1 LLIKDGHLVELF
13 CDSRKGRPL
22 HEQIEGIT
30 VHRIKNVSPEMSGI
44 GRLLRLPIFW
54 NPIWVYQFVKFV
66 ARGKFEVIHA
76 INLTMAPLGLLAGRL
91 FRLPVI
97 YDMYENYPAAIRSW
111 RLRGIFNRVFR
122 NASAAQMLD
131 RLCVR
136 AVDWLIVV
144 TEESAERA
152 QRLGAR
158 EERIAV
164 VHNTANL
171 RELESRKIDD
181 EIQRRYQS
189 NYTVVYT
196 GIVGFDRGLDTV
208 IAAMPKLRE
217 TIPTIKL
224 VIAGGG
230 PSEPALREL
239 AGKLGVEDCVDFTG
253 WIDHQLF
260 SSYIQ
265 VADVCIVPHPADDF
279 INTTMPNKLFEY
291 MAAAKPVLVS
301 DAKPLAR
308 IIHECHCGEVF
319 QTGSV
324 ESLITAVLR
333 LHANDQDYGERGRQA
348 VYDKYNWEISSR
360 TLSDL
365 YGKLAVNTR
374 QRDIRK

>member
-1 LLIKDGHLVELF
+1 MLFQSDFPPEPRLSRTASLLIRDGHHVELF

-22 HEQIEGIT
+22 HEQIEEMA
-30 VHRIKNVSPEMSGI
+30 VHRIKNVLPEMSGI

-54 NPIWVYQFVKFV
+54 NPIWVYQFIKFV
-66 ARGKFEVIHA
+66 ARGNFEVIHA
-76 INLTMAPLGLLAGRL
+76 INLTMAPLGLLAGKI

-122 NASAAQMLD
+122 NAAAAEMLD

-158 EERIAV
+158 EDKIAV

-171 RELESRKIDD
+171 QELERRKIDD
-181 EIQRRYQS
+181 DIQRRYQS
-189 NYTVVYT
+189 NYTMVYT

-217 TIPTIKL
+217 RIPAIKF

-239 AGKLGVEDCVDFTG
+239 ANRLEVEDCVDFTG

-265 VADVCIVPHPADDF
+265 VADLCIVPHPADDF

-291 MAAAKPVLVS
+291 MAAAKPVLVPS
-301 DAKPLAR
+301 
-308 IIHECHCGEVF
+308 
-319 QTGSV
+319 
-324 ESLITAVLR
+324 
-333 LHANDQDYGERGRQA
+333 
-348 VYDKYNWEISSR
+348 ISKR
-360 TLSDL
+360 
-365 YGKLAVNTR
+365 
-374 QRDIRK
+374 